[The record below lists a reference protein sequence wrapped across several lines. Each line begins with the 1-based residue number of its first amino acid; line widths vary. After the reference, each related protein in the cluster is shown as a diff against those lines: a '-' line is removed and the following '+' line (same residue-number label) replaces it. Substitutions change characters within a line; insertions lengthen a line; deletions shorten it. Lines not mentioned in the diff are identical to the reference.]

1 MAESD
6 HRLQPHAA
14 ETSHD
19 AGQASHGHEANTVR
33 MLPIVL
39 FGSILVV
46 LTLVVLLLMRGMFSA
61 YSTHLSQ
68 SQDQPSPLA
77 ATRQPP
83 SEPRLQVSPAQDL
96 RENQDAEEALLHRY
110 GWVDRAAGVVHIP
123 IQQAMELLLQRGL
136 PVQREE

>member
-1 MAESD
+1 MDEPG
-6 HRLQPHAA
+6 HRPQPTAA
-14 ETSHD
+14 ATPHD
-19 AGQASHGHEANTVR
+19 AGHASHGHEANTVR
-33 MLPIVL
+33 MVPIIL
-39 FGSILVV
+39 FGGILVV
-46 LTLVVLLLMRGMFSA
+46 LTIIVLLLMQGMFST
-61 YSTHLSQ
+61 YSIRLAQ

>member
-1 MAESD
+1 
-6 HRLQPHAA
+6 
-14 ETSHD
+14 
-19 AGQASHGHEANTVR
+19 

-46 LTLVVLLLMRGMFSA
+46 LTIVVLLLMRGMFSA
-61 YSTHLSQ
+61 YSTRVAQ
-68 SQDQPSPLA
+68 SQGQPSPLA

-96 RENQDAEEALLHRY
+96 RETRDAEEALLYSY
-110 GWVDRAAGVVHIP
+110 GWVDRTTGVVHIP
-123 IQQAMELLLQRGL
+123 IQQAMELLLQRGI